1 MLPRSIQVGTL
12 SITRPLAGLVAL
24 VVITLL
30 AAAPAMA
37 ETGGTSEPPKA
48 PVDPPGK
55 AKLKPNGKAIAPANA
70 PKRVKRA
77 IDFASRVRRKPYK
90 WGGGHSDWEVDRGY
104 DCSGAVSR
112 ALHGARALASPLPSS
127 ALTRWGKKGKGKW
140 ITVYAHGGHTFAM
153 IAGLRWDTSGN
164 ERGSGPRWHAD
175 GRSKRGYKVRHIP
188 GL

>member
-37 ETGGTSEPPKA
+37 GTGGTSEPPKA
-48 PVDPPGK
+48 PVGPPGK

-77 IDFASRVRRKPYK
+77 IDFANRVRRKPYK